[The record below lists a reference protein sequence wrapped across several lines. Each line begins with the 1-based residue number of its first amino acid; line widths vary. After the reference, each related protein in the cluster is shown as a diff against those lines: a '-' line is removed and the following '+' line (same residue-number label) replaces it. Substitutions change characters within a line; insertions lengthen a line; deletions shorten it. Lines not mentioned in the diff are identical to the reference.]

1 MTGRGEGAGRKERL
15 LAIVGPTAVGKSE
28 VGVRLAQ
35 LVAGEIVSAD
45 SMQVYRGLDI
55 GTGKL
60 PPEER
65 GGIPHHLI
73 DVIEPEEPFS
83 AAEYERLALAAIASI
98 HERGRLPIL
107 VGGTG
112 LYYRVVVRRY
122 LFQGPGADPE
132 LRARLAAEAA
142 LHGPGELHRRLAA
155 VDPIAAERIHPHDL
169 RRIIRAL
176 EVYTLT
182 GVPISAQQRVAA
194 EPRFDLV
201 SVGLTAPRDVLYER
215 IERRV
220 DQMMERGLLD
230 EVRRLV
236 KRGLES
242 WLTSVQALGYKEFFP
257 YLRGE
262 EQLGASVERLKQETR
277 RYAKRQ
283 MTWFRREP
291 EVRWVSREGYP
302 DDSALAAEIA
312 RWAEVVWH
320 SLPNA

>member
-1 MTGRGEGAGRKERL
+1 MPGGKL
-15 LAIVGPTAVGKSE
+15 LAVVGPTAVGKSD

-35 LVAGEIVSAD
+35 LLDGEVVSAD

-65 GGIPHHLI
+65 GGVPHHLI
-73 DVIEPEEPFS
+73 DVVEPEESFS
-83 AAEYERLALAAIASI
+83 AAEYERLALAAIAGI
-98 HERGRLPIL
+98 QERRRLPVL

-122 LFQGPGADPE
+122 LFAGPGADPE

-142 LHGPGELHRRLAA
+142 AHGPEELHRRLAV
-155 VDPIAAERIHPHDL
+155 VDRLAAQRIHPHDL

-182 GVPISAQQRVAA
+182 GVPISAQQNAPA

-201 SVGLTAPRDVLYER
+201 AIGLTAPRDVLYAR

-220 DQMMERGLLD
+220 DQMMQRGLLE
-230 EVRRLV
+230 EVRALV
-236 KRGLES
+236 ARGLES

-257 YLRGE
+257 HLRGE
-262 EQLGASVERLKQETR
+262 EELSSAVTRLKQETR

-283 MTWFRREP
+283 LTWFRREP
-291 EVRWVSREGYP
+291 EVRWVSREAYP
-302 DDSALAAEIA
+302 DDGALAEQIAE
-312 RWAEVVWH
+312 WAEGVWR